1 MQEVS
6 EKVKQIGEQQV
17 ELYKLHQQQH
27 ERIKLLFGLIDDLRL
42 HFFFFV
48 CAYALSG
55 SSVEKLTVAVDH
67 LTSSFISVSDSNLS
81 QCEPQS
87 FVQRFLDARSS
98 NDLEC
103 LQNLFRDMKES
114 EFESISEQ
122 HLDIFIEVCILN
134 LEQNNRFPV
143 EVIAFLDGATS
154 RFPEFFVRKC
164 MRDVNEFFYRKLS
177 SILITCP
184 HEKEVASKVA
194 ELKLFFRNHV

>member
-1 MQEVS
+1 
-6 EKVKQIGEQQV
+6 
-17 ELYKLHQQQH
+17 
-27 ERIKLLFGLIDDLRL
+27 
-42 HFFFFV
+42 
-48 CAYALSG
+48 
-55 SSVEKLTVAVDH
+55 
-67 LTSSFISVSDSNLS
+67 
-81 QCEPQS
+81 
-87 FVQRFLDARSS
+87 
-98 NDLEC
+98 
-103 LQNLFRDMKES
+103 MKES